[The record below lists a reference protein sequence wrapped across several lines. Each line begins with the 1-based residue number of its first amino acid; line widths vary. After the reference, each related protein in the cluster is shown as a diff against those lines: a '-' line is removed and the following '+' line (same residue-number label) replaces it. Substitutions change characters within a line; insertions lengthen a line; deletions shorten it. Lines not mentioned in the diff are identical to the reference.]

1 MLNQL
6 QILKG
11 KIQMIDELK
20 LDNMTIDQQEQ
31 LLNTHQRLID
41 EYNELRNEIRKDY
54 IL

>member
-1 MLNQL
+1 MLNEL

-11 KIQMIDELK
+11 KIQMIDKLK

-31 LLNTHQRLID
+31 LLYTHQRLID
-41 EYNELRNEIRKDY
+41 EYNNLRNEIRKTY